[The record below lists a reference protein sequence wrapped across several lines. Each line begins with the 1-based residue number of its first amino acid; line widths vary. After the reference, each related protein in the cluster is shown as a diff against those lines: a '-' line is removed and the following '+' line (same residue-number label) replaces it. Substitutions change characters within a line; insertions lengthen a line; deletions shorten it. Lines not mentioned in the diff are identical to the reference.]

1 MFWENP
7 HNPHGYKD
15 RQMTKKNKIMHLPQ
29 ATQNA
34 YVKTVLGQ
42 HPKKFPDDF
51 VETLIE
57 EKRKKLLKEKHVVQK
72 K

>member
-1 MFWENP
+1 MFWENLI
-7 HNPHGYKD
+7 NRHGYRDKK
-15 RQMTKKNKIMHLPQ
+15 MTIKNKIIHMPQ

-34 YVKTVLGQ
+34 YVKTILGQ
-42 HPKKFPDDF
+42 HPKKLPDDF

-57 EKRKKLLKEKHVVQK
+57 EKRKQLLKEKHVIQK